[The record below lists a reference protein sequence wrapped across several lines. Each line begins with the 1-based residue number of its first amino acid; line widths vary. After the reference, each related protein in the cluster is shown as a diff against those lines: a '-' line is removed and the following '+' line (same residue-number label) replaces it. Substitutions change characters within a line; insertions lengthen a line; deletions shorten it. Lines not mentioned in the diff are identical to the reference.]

1 VTRDEELADRLVQL
15 TVVVLGIKAAGLLL
29 LAGSTV
35 FRPVPARA
43 LTVSLVLGAAMIVA
57 CFGLVRKRRWG
68 WALTLTVLIGD
79 AVIIGGL
86 LRLLIDVGLALVL
99 FQPAVRHRFGMR
111 CRGWVPLPDGR
122 CAGFATAML
131 EAGAVVGVVR
141 GPMQPPGTVAQGLF
155 GPHALAWHGG
165 RGVVRA
171 PCRYR
176 ARWVGPAR
184 GCRQAMAW
192 CLRWVGVAVKRPSG
206 PRVSCQPSSW
216 TTR

>member
-1 VTRDEELADRLVQL
+1 MTRDEELADRLVQL
-15 TVVVLGIKAAGLLL
+15 AVVVLGIKAAGLLL

-43 LTVSLVLGAAMIVA
+43 LTVSLVLGAAMIAA

-111 CRGWVPLPDGR
+111 
-122 CAGFATAML
+122 
-131 EAGAVVGVVR
+131 
-141 GPMQPPGTVAQGLF
+141 
-155 GPHALAWHGG
+155 
-165 RGVVRA
+165 
-171 PCRYR
+171 
-176 ARWVGPAR
+176 
-184 GCRQAMAW
+184 
-192 CLRWVGVAVKRPSG
+192 
-206 PRVSCQPSSW
+206 
-216 TTR
+216 

>member
-29 LAGSTV
+29 LAGSAV

-43 LTVSLVLGAAMIVA
+43 LTVSLVLGVAMILA
-57 CFGLVRKRRWG
+57 CLGLIRKRRWG

-111 CRGWVPLPDGR
+111 
-122 CAGFATAML
+122 
-131 EAGAVVGVVR
+131 
-141 GPMQPPGTVAQGLF
+141 
-155 GPHALAWHGG
+155 
-165 RGVVRA
+165 
-171 PCRYR
+171 
-176 ARWVGPAR
+176 
-184 GCRQAMAW
+184 
-192 CLRWVGVAVKRPSG
+192 
-206 PRVSCQPSSW
+206 
-216 TTR
+216 